1 MGLRIWQKD
10 LVVGVLDK
18 GSERKG
24 KKLLCNGE
32 DRNEAVCSQLDLHA
46 LQTDPWGRAM
56 ADSSN

>member
-1 MGLRIWQKD
+1 M
-10 LVVGVLDK
+10 VGVLDK